1 MFFSIGELAKKSK
14 LSADTIRFYEKKQLF
29 AAPQRANN
37 NYRYYDDR
45 ALQQLIFIRHCRELG
60 MSLKEIQEM
69 NTLLQHPQDNC
80 AVVDELVEAHLG
92 HIQEKIQ
99 QLQKFSQQLEQLRQS
114 CNSQACI
121 QDCNIVRTLHQLD
134 AESG

>member
-14 LSADTIRFYEKKQLF
+14 ISADTIRFYEKKLLF

-37 NYRYYDDR
+37 NYRYYDNQ

-60 MSLKEIQEM
+60 MSLKEIKEM

-80 AVVDELVEAHLG
+80 AVVDELIEAHLG

-99 QLQKFSQQLEQLRQS
+99 QLQKFSQQLQQLRQS

>member
-14 LSADTIRFYEKKQLF
+14 ISADTIRFYEKKQLIT
-29 AAPQRANN
+29 APKRANN
-37 NYRYYDDR
+37 NYRYYDDQ

-69 NTLLQHPQDNC
+69 NALMLHPQDNC
-80 AVVDELVEAHLG
+80 VVVDTLVETHLG
-92 HIQEKIQ
+92 HIQDKIQ
-99 QLQKFSQQLEQLRQS
+99 QLQKFSQQLQQLRQS

-121 QDCNIVRTLHQLD
+121 QDCNIVKTLHQLD
-134 AESG
+134 AE

>member
-14 LSADTIRFYEKKQLF
+14 ISADTIRFYEKKQLIT
-29 AAPQRANN
+29 APKRANN
-37 NYRYYDDR
+37 NYRYYDDQ

-69 NTLLQHPQDNC
+69 NALMLHPQDNC
-80 AVVDELVEAHLG
+80 AVVDTLVETHLG
-92 HIQEKIQ
+92 HIQDKIQ
-99 QLQKFSQQLEQLRQS
+99 QLQKFSQQLQQLRQS

-121 QDCNIVRTLHQLD
+121 QDCNIVKTLHQLD
-134 AESG
+134 AE

>member
-14 LSADTIRFYEKKQLF
+14 ISADTIRFYEKKQLIT
-29 AAPQRANN
+29 APKRANN
-37 NYRYYDDR
+37 NYRYYDDQ

-69 NTLLQHPQDNC
+69 NALMLHPQDNC
-80 AVVDELVEAHLG
+80 TVVDTLVETHLG
-92 HIQEKIQ
+92 HIQDKIQ
-99 QLQKFSQQLEQLRQS
+99 QLQKFSQQLQQLRQS

-121 QDCNIVRTLHQLD
+121 QDCNIVKTLHQLD
-134 AESG
+134 AE

>member
-1 MFFSIGELAKKSK
+1 M
-14 LSADTIRFYEKKQLF
+14 
-29 AAPQRANN
+29 PQRANN
-37 NYRYYDDR
+37 NYRYYDDQ

-99 QLQKFSQQLEQLRQS
+99 QLQKFSQQLQQLRQS

-134 AESG
+134 AE